1 MSIANARNYTYHC
14 INTKMYAL
22 SDAYNIGAGTLADN
36 RSSPGMPFPGPET
49 GLAVTIDAGVEG
61 NFIRRKIARPGAS

>member
-1 MSIANARNYTYHC
+1 
-14 INTKMYAL
+14 MYAL